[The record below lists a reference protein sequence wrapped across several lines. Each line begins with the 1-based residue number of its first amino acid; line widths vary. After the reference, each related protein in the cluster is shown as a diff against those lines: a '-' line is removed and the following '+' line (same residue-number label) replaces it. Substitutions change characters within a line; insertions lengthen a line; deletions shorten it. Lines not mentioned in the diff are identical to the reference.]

1 MAAEIIDRG
10 RGPEIKGTRITV
22 YDVIDYWQEGWR
34 PEQIA
39 GLFRLPLDDVQA
51 AIGYIEA
58 HEDEVMADYRQILKR
73 HARIQYT
80 PEVEAK
86 LAHNRQK
93 LHAKLAQLR
102 AQPQSEDDH
111 ASDYGRS

>member
-51 AIGYIEA
+51 AISYIEA
-58 HEDEVMADYRQILKR
+58 HEDEVMTDYRQIRER
-73 HARIQYT
+73 HTRVQYT
-80 PEVEAK
+80 PEVERK

-93 LHAKLAQLR
+93 LQAKLVQLR
-102 AQPQSEDDH
+102 TRPPAEDDH
-111 ASDYGRS
+111 ASDHGRP